1 MSLVDLVLAIVH
13 HLLAFSLAAVI
24 AVEAVL
30 VGRQPSH
37 DALKLLAGVD
47 RVFGILAL
55 LIIIIGVGRVVFGL
69 KGWQFY
75 VDNPVFW
82 AKMAAFL
89 IVGLLSILPT
99 MRFLQWS
106 GAASADPAYKVPMAE
121 LVSVRRFI
129 RWEIVFFAL
138 IPIFAAAMARG
149 YGY

>member
-1 MSLVDLVLAIVH
+1 MALLDLLLAMAH

-30 VGRQPSH
+30 VWRPPSR
-37 DALKLLAGVD
+37 DALKLLADID
-47 RVFGILAL
+47 RLFGILAA
-55 LIIIIGVGRVVFGL
+55 LIVVIGIGRVVFGL

-75 VDNPVFW
+75 IYNPVFW

-89 IVGLLSILPT
+89 IVGLLSIQPT
-99 MRFLQWS
+99 LRFIKWS
-106 GAASADPAYKVPMAE
+106 RAAARDSAYIVPATE
-121 LVSVRRFI
+121 LESVRRFI

-138 IPIFAAAMARG
+138 IPLFAAAMARG